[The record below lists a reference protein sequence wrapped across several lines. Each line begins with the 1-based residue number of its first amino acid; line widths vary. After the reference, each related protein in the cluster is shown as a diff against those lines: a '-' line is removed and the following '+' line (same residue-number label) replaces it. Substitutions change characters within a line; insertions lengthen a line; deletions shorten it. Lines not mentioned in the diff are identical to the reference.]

1 MERYVKPLALTLVI
15 VICLLGASH
24 LSAQKLYT
32 WTDEN
37 GVTHITD
44 QPPPKRAKVLNVM
57 RYTEE
62 TPKETDSIQRRKKEF
77 RRKLDREEKIEK
89 AQQAE
94 IRAREAEEEANK
106 AMKQAEAEIAEKQ
119 EYIRRL
125 STTRDKRKQFRK
137 RIERLKKEAEAAQ
150 ANAQSAVQKAQEA
163 SQEAKAAA
171 EQARKAQ

>member
-1 MERYVKPLALTLVI
+1 MKPLALTMVI
-15 VICLLGASH
+15 LIGLFGASH

-44 QPPPKRAKVLNVM
+44 QPPPKRAKLQNVIT
-57 RYTEE
+57 YTEE
-62 TPKETDSIQRRKKEF
+62 TPEETEAIQRRKKEL
-77 RRKLDREEKIEK
+77 RKELDQEEKIEK

-94 IRAREAEEEANK
+94 IRARKAEEEANQ
-106 AMKQAEAEIAEKQ
+106 AMKKTEQEIAEKQ

-125 STTRDKRKQFRK
+125 SSTRDKRKQFRK

-163 SQEAKAAA
+163 AAEATAAA
-171 EQARKAQ
+171 EEARKAQ